1 MGFYKPRPTLAE
13 LYDEDNTIFSGLL
26 LPPTLQLSILRPIIL
41 QELGDLD
48 TVFTAAEDIKAYL
61 PMWSAARLDSW
72 QRMLDAL
79 SAEYNPIHNYD
90 RTDTETENVT
100 GSGTE
105 TSSGSDKESS
115 NDTQNSSFTGTTQAG
130 GRDTVTRNVQGYN
143 SSAFV
148 PSDQDVTALGNKQ
161 DSSSATTGAGTQ
173 NRESSRNEDRSR
185 TDTEIRSR
193 TLNSAGNIGV
203 TTSQQM
209 ITAEVEMRQKWT
221 VYGIIC
227 EAFKHDLCVGVW

>member
-13 LYDEDNTIFSGLL
+13 LYDEDSTIFSGLL
-26 LPPTLQLSILRPIIL
+26 LPSTLQLSILRSIIL

-48 TVFTAAEDIKAYL
+48 TVFLAAEDIKAYL

-130 GRDTVTRNVQGYN
+130 GQDTVTRNVQGYN

-161 DSSSATTGAGTQ
+161 DSTSATTGAGTQ
-173 NRESSRNEDRSR
+173 NRESSRSEDRSR
-185 TDTEIRSR
+185 TDTEVRSR
-193 TLNSAGNIGV
+193 ILNSAGNIGV

-227 EAFKHDLCVGVW
+227 EAFKRDLCVGVW

>member
-13 LYDEDNTIFSGLL
+13 LYNEDSTIFSGLL
-26 LPPTLQLSILRPIIL
+26 LPPTLQLPILRSIIL
-41 QELGDLD
+41 QELGDLE

-61 PMWSAARLDSW
+61 PMWSAARLNSW
-72 QRMLDAL
+72 QRVLDAL
-79 SAEYNPIHNYD
+79 SADYNPIHNYD

-115 NDTQNSSFTGTTQAG
+115 TDTQNSSFTGTTQAG
-130 GRDTVTRNVQGYN
+130 GQDTVTRNVQGYN

-173 NRESSRNEDRSR
+173 NRESSRSEDRSR